1 MLLFELDY
9 STSTARHY
17 PEGRSV
23 MEGGSANEAVRNGN
37 RLQKAIPHYE
47 CTKADILWAFKT
59 SIWPFRCL
67 DICHRTPSRMMQ
79 QELYPTRSMT
89 IRSYKNQPDS
99 KAAGI
104 EVLNPWP
111 IYGDP
116 RGLNPMR

>member
-1 MLLFELDY
+1 MIVHFRDLAGLYILELQNLLAICISNSILLASSSKY
-9 STSTARHY
+9 S
-17 PEGRSV
+17 
-23 MEGGSANEAVRNGN
+23 GN
-37 RLQKAIPHYE
+37 FQN
-47 CTKADILWAFKT
+47 ILAL
-59 SIWPFRCL
+59 IGDQLP
-67 DICHRTPSRMMQ
+67 RTT
-79 QELYPTRSMT
+79 YPTRSMT